1 MSLIIQAS
9 ELFDAM
15 PDRVLLDVRT
25 PAEYAEGHIPGAL
38 NLPLFSNEERAEV
51 GTLYKQ
57 VSPEKAFLRG
67 LDFAGA
73 RMRWYVETAMRLAP
87 AKKIIVHCWRGGQR
101 SGSLAWLLRSA
112 GFDVVT
118 VVGGYKAYRQ
128 FIHEQMALPLFQL
141 VILGGYTGS
150 AKTEILKKIKESNQQ
165 VVDLELI
172 AHHKGSSFGALGEAP
187 QPTVEQ
193 FENDLYEAL
202 RAIPPGARL
211 WLEDESRSIGR
222 VYIPDAFWRQMLRAP
237 VIKLDMPF
245 ERRVNHLVE
254 VYAHYQPDEL
264 DAAFRRIE
272 KRLGG
277 QHLKEALEALHQLD
291 YATAAAIA
299 LRYYDKAYQMT
310 IDKKTEAR
318 IIPFQVQ
325 DESLEQ
331 IAASLIT
338 FADQI

>member
-1 MSLIIQAS
+1 MSLVIQAS

-15 PDRVLLDVRT
+15 TERVLLDVRT
-25 PAEYAEGHIPGAL
+25 PAEYAAGHIPGAL

-73 RMRWYVETAMRLAP
+73 RMRWYVETATGLAP

-101 SGSLAWLLRSA
+101 SGSLAWLLRTA
-112 GFDVVT
+112 GFDVLT
-118 VVGGYKAYRQ
+118 LAGGYKAYRQ
-128 FIHEQMALPLFQL
+128 YIHEEMTLPRFRLL
-141 VILGGYTGS
+141 ILGGYTGS
-150 AKTEILKKIKESNQQ
+150 AKTEILKIIKQQGEQ
-165 VVDLELI
+165 VVDIESI

-193 FENDLYEAL
+193 FENDLYQAL
-202 RAIPPGARL
+202 KAIPPGARL

-222 VYIPDAFWRQMLRAP
+222 VYIPEGFWRQMLQTP
-237 VIKLDMPF
+237 VIKLEMPF
-245 ERRVNHLVE
+245 ERRVRHLVA
-254 VYAHYQPDEL
+254 VYAHYQPEEL

-277 QHLKEALEALHQLD
+277 QHLHAAIDALHQND
-291 YATAAAIA
+291 YASAAAIA

-325 DESLEQ
+325 EESIEQ